1 MLTAA
6 STPLF
11 RDSSIHSLWSIT
23 LYICLW
29 LNVWRTLEDAIFS
42 SKGIASKLVLQL
54 YLQWV
59 IPGVH
64 MVSSYW
70 VVWQVVGPEATTGMD
85 QLPDLL
91 LLSGFSSNAVLYGI
105 LYMWIRHS
113 EYPNWMI
120 LVELLKTVKSNP
132 YEEYNIHFYEN
143 SSVTPDVGRIPMN
156 SSCYQGV

>member
-1 MLTAA
+1 MLTTA

-11 RDSSIHSLWSIT
+11 LDSCIHSLWSIT
-23 LYICLW
+23 LYVSLW
-29 LNVWRTLEDAIFS
+29 LNVWHTLEDAIFS

-59 IPGVH
+59 IPGVDI
-64 MVSSYW
+64 VSNYW

-85 QLPDLL
+85 PLPDL

-105 LYMWIRHS
+105 LFMWIRYFEH
-113 EYPNWMI
+113 PKWMI
-120 LVELLKTVKSNP
+120 LVGLLKTIKSNP
-132 YEEYNIHFYEN
+132 YEEYNVHFYEN